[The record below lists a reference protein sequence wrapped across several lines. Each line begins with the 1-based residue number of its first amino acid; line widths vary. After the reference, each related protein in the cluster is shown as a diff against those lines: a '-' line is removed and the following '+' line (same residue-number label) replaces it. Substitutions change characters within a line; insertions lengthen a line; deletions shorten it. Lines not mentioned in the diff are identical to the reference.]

1 MFIVLKNRL
10 PVLKGRRGQLL
21 VLGFLLGLILSLAV
35 AAFSETALFHNPS
48 RHYTYSTY
56 KSAGGVK
63 LHAMRTS
70 PDNIELKHIRSN
82 VTNTEEFGINGGFFW
97 NGDLL
102 SIAVMNDKPIR
113 GVPHE
118 YGSGW
123 TNIDYPK
130 GTLVWDEAA
139 GAFSVQVV
147 EGANQLQVTDRGRY
161 WAQGGVS
168 MALGA
173 GAKWTEQA
181 RKEDMPAFGEA
192 RLRSG
197 AVYDKQNNLWLLV
210 SGEPCTVPEFRS
222 AVLEVIA
229 PGQLVD
235 GIFLDGDGSSQ
246 MRNSQAALKGD
257 SREVYQMLALRR
269 K

>member
-1 MFIVLKNRL
+1 MFVVFKNRL
-10 PVLKGRRGQLL
+10 AAMERRQAQRLL
-21 VLGFLLGLILSLAV
+21 LGFLLGLLLSLGI
-35 AAFSETALFHNPS
+35 AALWNNPLFHDPS

-56 KSAGGVK
+56 RAASGVK
-63 LHAMRTS
+63 LHAMRTD

-82 VTNTEEFGINGGFFW
+82 VTSTEEFGINGGFFW

-102 SIAVMNDKPIR
+102 SIAVINDKPIR
-113 GVPHE
+113 GIPHE

-139 GAFSVQVV
+139 RSFSVQVV
-147 EGANQLQVTDRGRY
+147 EGANQLQVTDRSRY

-168 MALGA
+168 MSLGA
-173 GAKWTEQA
+173 GALWQAQA
-181 RKEDMPAFGEA
+181 RKEDMPAMKEA

-197 AVYDKQNNLWLLV
+197 AVYDKENNLWLIV
-210 SGEPCTVPEFRS
+210 SDKPCTVAEFRS

-229 PGQLVD
+229 PGLVVD

-246 MRNSQAALKGD
+246 MRNRQVALKGD
-257 SREVYQMLALRR
+257 SREVYQMMALRH

>member
-10 PVLKGRRGQLL
+10 PALTKRRGQLL
-21 VLGFLLGLILSLAV
+21 LLGFLLGLILSLMIGAL
-35 AAFSETALFHNPS
+35 SDMPLFHNPS

-56 KSAGGVK
+56 KAANGVK
-63 LHAMRTS
+63 LHAMRTV
-70 PDNIELKHIRSN
+70 PDNIVLKPIRSN
-82 VTNTEEFGINGGFFW
+82 VTRTEEFGINGGFFW

-102 SIAVMNDKPIR
+102 SIAVMNDMPIR

-139 GAFSVQVV
+139 GRFSVQVV
-147 EGANQLQVTDRGRY
+147 EGANQLQVTDRSRY

-168 MALGA
+168 MSLGA
-173 GAKWTEQA
+173 GAQWADQA
-181 RKEDMPAFGEA
+181 KKEDMPAFGEA

-197 AVYDKQNNLWLLV
+197 AVYDRMNNLWLLV
-210 SGEPCTVPEFRS
+210 SDQPCTVPEFRA

-246 MRNSQAALKGD
+246 MRSRQVALKGD